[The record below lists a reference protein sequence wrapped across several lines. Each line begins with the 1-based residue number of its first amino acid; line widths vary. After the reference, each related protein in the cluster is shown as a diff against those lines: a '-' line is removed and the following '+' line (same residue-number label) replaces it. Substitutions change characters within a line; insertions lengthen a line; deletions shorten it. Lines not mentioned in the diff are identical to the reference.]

1 MFLVADNT
9 AHSEKRERE
18 KSKNLKF
25 ILDKEFRVEI
35 YVFIY
40 SLIPL
45 GSCCNVN
52 LKRFHF

>member
-18 KSKNLKF
+18 KNKNLKF